1 MSPELS
7 VELRPPLKSP
17 GDVTVTS
24 SSGRSTGSEFSRIWW
39 KREKIAVF
47 APIPS
52 ATESTTVRLSRGAF
66 ARLRQA
72 KRSRAISLY
81 TPRRAKGDLLLYE
94 QRYRHAEPDG
104 DDDPPHRRAPHSARR
119 TRPADSAQNRPDRHD
134 QNVRPVHHM
143 RPYEVGRRH
152 SVDAPPEHHL
162 EAVHLMDVV
171 QPQDAQRRQHEDPD
185 ARPEVAAVNGHSQLK
200 PESPHDPPRGC
211 MPGRARRFQQAR
223 HRLVEDPWRRPAQQ
237 QRARDPA
244 HQARYDQDAES
255 RLGVA
260 QLPPVAPGAAQ
271 RPRPDGHRAGGVRRH
286 RTEAQP
292 DKRREGDQRPAAGYR
307 VDGAGQKSR
316 AEGYHRMCQ
325 VQVCNFTPLPAFP
338 ELATDMQTEE

>member
-1 MSPELS
+1 MSPDWS
-7 VELRPPLKSP
+7 VEWRPPLKSP

-119 TRPADSAQNRPDRHD
+119 TRPADPARMPLTPPRPA
-134 QNVRPVHHM
+134 VP
-143 RPYEVGRRH
+143 PIRRA
-152 SVDAPPEHHL
+152 VPAPPI
-162 EAVHLMDVV
+162 
-171 QPQDAQRRQHEDPD
+171 
-185 ARPEVAAVNGHSQLK
+185 
-200 PESPHDPPRGC
+200 PPRIAPTAMIRTSGQYTIC
-211 MPGRARRFQQAR
+211 AHMKKAAATPG
-223 HRLVEDPWRRPAQQ
+223 
-237 QRARDPA
+237 
-244 HQARYDQDAES
+244 S
-255 RLGVA
+255 
-260 QLPPVAPGAAQ
+260 
-271 RPRPDGHRAGGVRRH
+271 
-286 RTEAQP
+286 
-292 DKRREGDQRPAAGYR
+292 
-307 VDGAGQKSR
+307 
-316 AEGYHRMCQ
+316 
-325 VQVCNFTPLPAFP
+325 
-338 ELATDMQTEE
+338 EEH